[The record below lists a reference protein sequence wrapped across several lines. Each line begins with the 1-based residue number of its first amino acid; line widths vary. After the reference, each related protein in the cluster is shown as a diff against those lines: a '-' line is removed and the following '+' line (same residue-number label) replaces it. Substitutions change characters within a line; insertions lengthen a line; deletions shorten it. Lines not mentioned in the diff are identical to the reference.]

1 MFKGQEF
8 LIINL
13 ILMSLIPKSHPR
25 AKSLLIREKLVFGFD
40 HGLVAKEGLLA
51 QGRGE
56 AFDYLLGEKT
66 GKSAKSAIK
75 AAAAQIM
82 LAKLPVISVNGNIA
96 ALCSK
101 EIVRLAKQT
110 GSKIEV
116 NLFYANEK
124 RKNAIVK
131 TLKKSGAKVI
141 LGTNFSTRVALSGID
156 SARRIVDKNGIFS
169 ADVVVVP
176 LEDGD
181 RTLAL
186 RKAGKMVITFDLNPL
201 SRTSQTANIT
211 IVDNVTR
218 AMDLLIENCKKLSKT
233 NEKTL
238 EKILKNFDNKKN
250 LSDNINEIKNNLT
263 KRSCIA

>member
-1 MFKGQEF
+1 
-8 LIINL
+8 
-13 ILMSLIPKSHPR
+13 MSLIPKSHPR
-25 AKSLLIREKLVFGFD
+25 AKSLLIREKLVAGFES
-40 HGLVAKEGLLA
+40 GLVAKEGLLA

-66 GKSAKSAIK
+66 GNSAKSAIK
-75 AAAAQIM
+75 AAAAQIL
-82 LAKLPVISVNGNIA
+82 LAKLSVISVNGNIA
-96 ALCSK
+96 ALCPK
-101 EIVRLAKQT
+101 EIVKLAKQT

-116 NLFYANEK
+116 NLFYSNEK
-124 RKNAIVK
+124 RKKNIVK
-131 TLKKSGAKVI
+131 TLKKHGVREI
-141 LGTNFSTRVALSGID
+141 LGTNSTTKATLSGID
-156 SARRIVDKNGIFS
+156 SARKIVDKNGIFA

-186 RKAGKMVITFDLNPL
+186 RKAGKTVITFDLNPL

-218 AMDLLIENCKKLSKT
+218 ALGLLIEDCKKLSKK
-233 NEKTL
+233 NKKTL

-250 LSDNINEIKNNLT
+250 LSDNIEEIKNNLT
-263 KRSCIA
+263 KRSRIA